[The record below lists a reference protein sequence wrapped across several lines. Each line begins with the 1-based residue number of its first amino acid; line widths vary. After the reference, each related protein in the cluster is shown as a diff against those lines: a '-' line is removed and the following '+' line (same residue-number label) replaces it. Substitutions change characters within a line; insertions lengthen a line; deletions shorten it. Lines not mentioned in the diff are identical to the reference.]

1 MASLLASFPTPARAT
16 ILLLPWTVLLL
27 LADVLLSLLLP
38 LSAFF
43 PTLVYEL
50 SSQIA
55 YLPWLGIQS
64 IFTQANSASIQLSST
79 SSVLPRHESAIVVSN
94 HVAWTDFYMIQA
106 LAVRAGM
113 LSRCRWFSKSQLRWV
128 PLLGWGLW
136 AMGMPL
142 VTRNWTQDRAEMGR
156 VFGSIRAYQWPI
168 CESILFMAASCGVA
182 LKEGFRQRMGY
193 IILQAAVHQESAEFR
208 KNHPKIS
215 LPLVLTL
222 WQTGLIAY
230 SEATRFTTAKHA
242 AAVRWCEENNR
253 PPPKHTLWP
262 RYRGFVAT
270 VTQLRHA
277 RQVRSVY
284 DVTIAYAA
292 RQGGRWTWMATP
304 SFTESISRPGLD
316 QRYRFYVDVQR
327 FELQDLPEGEAEL
340 RQWLEQRWLA
350 KDKKLDQL
358 KEGLE
363 RGLWDGRPL

>member
-16 ILLLPWTVLLL
+16 ILILPWTVLLL

-38 LSAFF
+38 LSAFL
-43 PTLVYEL
+43 PTFVYEL

-55 YLPWLGIQS
+55 YLPWIGIQS
-64 IFTQANSASIQLSST
+64 IFTQANSASIQLSSA

-113 LSRCRWFSKSQLRWV
+113 LSRCRWFAKRQLRWV

-156 VFGSIRAYQWPI
+156 VFGSIRAHQWPI
-168 CESILFMAASCGVA
+168 CGSILFLATSCSVA
-182 LKEGFRQRMGY
+182 LEEELCQRMGC
-193 IILQAAVHQESAEFR
+193 IVLQAPVHQKKCRVPQESSKDSSSPGANF
-208 KNHPKIS
+208 
-215 LPLVLTL
+215 V
-222 WQTGLIAY
+222 QTGLIAY
-230 SEATRFTTAKHA
+230 SEATRFTAAKHA
-242 AAVRWCEENNR
+242 ATVRWCEENNR